1 MDEICDEIYAH
12 GVCHRENCPYSHDIY
27 SCQTCRSVF
36 ETTEGYESH
45 LNTVFH
51 KRKVLQAEKRAA
63 GLSLPVTCT
72 VCSVDIPSAPNYVQH
87 SRGRRHLKNMQEQG
101 LTTDPGPEEIDVPR
115 NQTRCDTCATNILSQ
130 LFDKHLKGRRHISA
144 LHFNSLQGAIDDSEK
159 DKNGID
165 VTPETVDFGFVNEPR
180 NSNATWSKKLVV
192 QNTNVTGTQI
202 IEARLSSQLT
212 SRTVASG

>member
-27 SCQTCRSVF
+27 SCQTCRVVF
-36 ETTEGYESH
+36 ETTEEYDRH
-45 LNTVFH
+45 LVTKKH
-51 KRKVLQAEKRAA
+51 QQKMLQATKRAA
-63 GLSLPVTCT
+63 GISIPVTCT
-72 VCSVDIPSAPNYVQH
+72 LCSVDLYSAAFYTQH
-87 SRGRRHLKNMQEQG
+87 SRGKRHARNMQQQG
-101 LTTDPGPEEIDVPR
+101 LVVDPGPLEIDVPSHS
-115 NQTRCDTCATNILSQ
+115 TRCDTCATNIPTHQ
-130 LFDKHLKGRRHISA
+130 LANHLKGRRHANA
-144 LHFNSLQGAIDDSEK
+144 LHFGTLQGALDESEK

-192 QNTNVTGTQI
+192 QNTNVTGIQI
-202 IEARLSSQLT
+202 IDARLSSQLT